1 MAMSGS
7 NRGINA
13 DLNVTPMIDILL
25 VLLIIFM
32 IMLPVTPQ
40 GLSAI
45 VPQDSPNPHE
55 PQPENIVV
63 IQLSAA
69 ADGAGAPPSVKL
81 NQQPVPWNELP
92 DTLAKVYLK
101 RTNKSA
107 FLKADGEIDF
117 QDVASVIDIAHQ
129 SGAVYVGLMTKEAV
143 R

>member
-1 MAMSGS
+1 MAMTGS

-45 VPQDSPNPHE
+45 VPQDSPDSHP
-55 PQPENIVV
+55 PQENIVV
-63 IQLSAA
+63 IQLLAA

-81 NQQPVPWNELP
+81 NQQPVAWNELP
-92 DTLAKVYLK
+92 DTLTKVYLK

-129 SGAVYVGLMTKEAV
+129 SGVVYVGLMTKDNP

>member
-7 NRGINA
+7 NRAINA

-45 VPQDSPNPHE
+45 VPQDSPE
-55 PQPENIVV
+55 PQKIQPDSIVV

-69 ADGAGAPPSVKL
+69 PDAAQHPSVKL

-92 DTLAKVYLK
+92 DTLQKILLK
-101 RTNKSA
+101 RSNKSA
-107 FLKADGEIDF
+107 FVKADGELDF
-117 QDVASVIDIAHQ
+117 QEVASVIDIAHH
-129 SGAVYVGLMTKEAV
+129 SGVLYVGLMTKEPAQ